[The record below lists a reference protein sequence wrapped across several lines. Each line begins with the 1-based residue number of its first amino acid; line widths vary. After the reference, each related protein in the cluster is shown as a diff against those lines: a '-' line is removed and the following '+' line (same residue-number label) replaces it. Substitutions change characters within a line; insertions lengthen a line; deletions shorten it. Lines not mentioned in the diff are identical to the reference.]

1 MTSFYPQTRES
12 YMMSSSAK
20 AFLPEGRKSTEES
33 VFTTRS
39 NTPDSMENSPYD
51 SENDREWAHT
61 PSKVQRYQNDDCCGN
76 SVESPDTANFEIEY
90 DYFLFL
96 LYL

>member
-1 MTSFYPQTRES
+1 MASFYPQQRES

-20 AFLPEGRKSTEES
+20 AFLPEGRKSYDES
-33 VFTTRS
+33 IFTTRS

-61 PSKVQRYQNDDCCGN
+61 PSKVQSYQNDDCYGN
-76 SVESPDTANFEIEY
+76 CSESPDIANFEIEY
-90 DYFLFL
+90 DGLRFL
-96 LYL
+96 